1 MDNSTPLAYCDDREI
16 GRTPTLPRLLLTEEE
31 AARAIGFTARFLQA
45 RRLSGD
51 GPPYIRI
58 SARAVRYRPED
69 IDAWAKSLRR
79 TSTSDTGR
87 EAA

>member
-1 MDNSTPLAYCDDREI
+1 MDSNTPAV
-16 GRTPTLPRLLLTEEE
+16 PRLLLTEEE

-45 RRLSGD
+45 RRLQGD
-51 GPPYIRI
+51 GPRFVRV

-69 IDAWAKSLRR
+69 LDLWARKLTR
-79 TSTSDTGR
+79 TSTSDPGQ